1 MQRGQE
7 FKGEQNIVS
16 TSGNGQESETD
27 MVMLPRGIAIS
38 DLAFKPQFPHLLKE
52 AAPCLTETT
61 SAVTNMDHSS
71 T

>member
-27 MVMLPRGIAIS
+27 MVMLS
-38 DLAFKPQFPHLLKE
+38 
-52 AAPCLTETT
+52 
-61 SAVTNMDHSS
+61 
-71 T
+71 